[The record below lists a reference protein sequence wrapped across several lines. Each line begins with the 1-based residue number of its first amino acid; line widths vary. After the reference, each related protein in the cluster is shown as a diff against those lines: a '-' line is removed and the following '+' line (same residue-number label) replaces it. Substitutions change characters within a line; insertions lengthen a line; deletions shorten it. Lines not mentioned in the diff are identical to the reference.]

1 MRERKRQVVLLSAV
15 HMGEAKTMTDR
26 YSLSM
31 CGTMAELAI
40 QPM

>member
-1 MRERKRQVVLLSAV
+1 MLSAV
-15 HMGEAKTMTDR
+15 HMGDAKTMTDR
-26 YSLSM
+26 DSLSM